1 MKILITGGTGFVGK
15 TLIPYLYQHGYT
27 ELVLLVRNREK
38 ATLMFSNLPI
48 QIIETHDDW
57 RQEVIGCNA
66 DVVLHLATLFSGRC
80 DAVSVKSIVDTNILF
95 TTQLLE
101 AVMHTGCSYFV
112 NIGTFTEFLN
122 GLGEY
127 MPNNLYSASKTAVRP
142 ILKFYQ
148 TQSKWKWVNVI
159 VYSPYG
165 RYNSQKKVID
175 YMLDAMDSPT
185 PVAFSK
191 GEQILD
197 FVHVDDMA
205 DFFVTLLNNLHVIK
219 DNYEEF
225 HLGTGIGHS
234 IREVAS
240 VMEAVFDKKI
250 NANWGGL
257 TYRTLDVMHAV
268 APISKNISMLGWR
281 SQLSLEEGMKILK
294 KDININLQ
302 FGGGTYDM
310 S

>member
-15 TLIPYLYQHGYT
+15 TLVPYLYQNGYT
-27 ELVLLVRNREK
+27 EIVLLVRNREK
-38 ATLMFSNLPI
+38 ANSMFTNLPI
-48 QIIETHDDW
+48 KIIDTHDNW
-57 RQEVIGCNA
+57 RQDVIGYNA

-80 DAVSVKSIVDTNILF
+80 DATSAKSIVDTNILF

-101 AVMHTGCSYFV
+101 AVMHTDCSYFV

-122 GLGEY
+122 GAGEY

-148 TQSKWKWVNVI
+148 TQSKWKWVNII

-175 YMLDAMDSPT
+175 YMLDAMDTPT

-191 GEQILD
+191 GEQVLD

-205 DFFVTLLNNLHVIK
+205 DFFVSLLNNLHIIK
-219 DNYEEF
+219 DKFEEF
-225 HLGTGIGHS
+225 HLGTGVGHS
-234 IREVAS
+234 IREVAA
-240 VMEAVFDKKI
+240 VMEKVFGKKI
-250 NANWGGL
+250 KADWGGL
-257 TYRTLDVMHAV
+257 PYRTLDVMHAV

-302 FGGGTYDM
+302 MGGVNLTY
-310 S
+310 